1 MPASNLDW
9 IRSNDFK
16 LYSVPYLQVCEAYLR
31 RTKATESF
39 FILRGSE
46 WLSDPKVVEKVPQV
60 VQDQFIEATDAMQQ
74 VVTGFKNTIKSTAG
88 PKNRIIPYSPAFFN
102 FLCPKGEE
110 DSAETPESVF
120 RTEYQRKRTVTLMN
134 KDFWQALRDQ
144 GEQVLETCKRLDHHK
159 KGTITKK
166 ELRRALS
173 EHNIMELATDS
184 EMVKLIAAHEVDGR
198 GNVNY
203 AALIHQFVGD
213 GLVRMGGMA
222 ALGLS
227 TYRCLWKTID
237 AYFPAQVL
245 PGKRHELELNEQEIL
260 LDVYASTFCGGVN
273 DHIFAQLK
281 EYAHSD
287 ETLDVVALRGS
298 GGSGRSSL
306 LAAFARHC
314 MLELGY
320 NTDVVYFCLQPWHG
334 REDILT
340 CLAAQLDSS
349 VVSVAQQDGESL
361 SARSLTNALA
371 RHSQARARDVIIIAD
386 GLLSSEIEDH
396 VTYAVKSKNAAG
408 NTNRIRL
415 VFGAVPAERHS
426 ASHVLSMSI
435 LPLMPGEKMMLIE
448 LQSSRNRMQL
458 YPEVAVE
465 LCKRPK
471 GGNNA
476 KFLFVAVNFLS
487 KLNDKE
493 HLRVMSEM
501 PDNVHALY
509 AGMIFPFLENLVGGV
524 TIQHLLGLLYYEQQ
538 GGLLRTE
545 IAKLARPGSAD
556 KFMREHELYEICQNL
571 RFLGI
576 AAVTA
581 DEDRFVISC
590 DEVRGAIHDR
600 YISRHAVL
608 KDHFSKIF
616 KMEKV

>member
-1 MPASNLDW
+1 MCD
-9 IRSNDFK
+9 
-16 LYSVPYLQVCEAYLR
+16 AYLR
-31 RTKATESF
+31 SAKATESF
-39 FILRGSE
+39 FILRDRE
-46 WLSDPKVVEKVPQV
+46 WLSDQKVVERVPQV
-60 VQDQFIEATDAMQQ
+60 VREQFIEATDAMQQ
-74 VVTGFKNTIKSTAG
+74 VVTAFKNKIKSIAG

-134 KDFWQALRDQ
+134 KEFWQALRDK
-144 GEQVLETCKRLDHHK
+144 GEQVLETCKRFDLYK

-166 ELRRALS
+166 ELRQALS
-173 EHNIMELATDS
+173 EHNVMQLATDS

-203 AALIHQFVGD
+203 AALIYQFVGD
-213 GLVRMGGMA
+213 GRVRMGGMA

-227 TYRCLWKTID
+227 TYRCLWNTID
-237 AYFPAQVL
+237 AYFPVQVK

-260 LDVYASTFCGGVN
+260 LDVYASTFCAGVN
-273 DHIFAQLK
+273 DHIFGQLK

-287 ETLDVVALRGS
+287 GTLDVVALRGS
-298 GGSGRSSL
+298 GGSGRSCL

-334 REDILT
+334 KQDILT
-340 CLAAQLDSS
+340 CLVGQLDSS
-349 VVSVAQQDGESL
+349 IVSIAQQDGESL

-371 RHSQARARDVIIIAD
+371 RHLQTRARDVLIIAD
-386 GLLSSEIEDH
+386 GLLSCEIEDQ
-396 VTYAVKSKNAAG
+396 VTYAVKINNAAG
-408 NTNRIRL
+408 NTNHIRL

-426 ASHVLSMSI
+426 ASDVLSMSI
-435 LPLMPGEKMMLIE
+435 LPLMPAEKLKLIE
-448 LQSSRNRMQL
+448 LQSSRNRIRL
-458 YPEVAVE
+458 YPEVAAE
-465 LCKRPK
+465 LCRRPK

-501 PDNVHALY
+501 PDNVRALY
-509 AGMIFPFLENLVGGV
+509 EVMILPFLEKVVGSV
-524 TIQHLLGLLYYEQQ
+524 TMQHLLGLLYYEQQ

-545 IAKLARPGSAD
+545 IAKLARPDSAV
-556 KFMREHELYEICQNL
+556 KFMKEHELYEICENL

-581 DEDRFVISC
+581 DEDRFMISC
-590 DEVRGAIHDR
+590 DEVRQAIHDR

-608 KDHFSKIF
+608 KDHFF
-616 KMEKV
+616 KVFKLEKVWLPLSHLRNPP